1 MAWLEENLHGPG
13 MDGTDGI
20 SPKHCYEGK
29 ARRADGDIIRGQMI
43 SSVLSAVQ
51 IIFP

>member
-1 MAWLEENLHGPG
+1 MAWLEENLRGPG
-13 MDGTDGI
+13 MDDTDGI
-20 SPKHCYEGK
+20 SRKRCYEGT
-29 ARRADGDIIRGQMI
+29 ARRADGDIIGGQMI